1 MNEKRYNVFNQIHKG
16 LRGLLYDTASS
27 IQTTDFDSDSAI
39 STINKIKLVVDL
51 FDEHAHH
58 EDAHLL
64 PMIVVHNPELVDNF
78 EKDHLLDHK
87 LSEDLRTLCQ
97 TWEKSAKSEE
107 KILTGQQLFYAFN
120 EFIAFNL
127 YHMNREEHEL
137 LLTLWQHYSDTDL
150 LATQQNIIQ
159 SIKPEVLMIESK
171 WMMCNLN
178 NSEIIQW
185 LSNIKLGAPMEV
197 FESYIKLAE
206 DNLITERWSIISK
219 ALEIQPVAA

>member
-16 LRGLLYDTASS
+16 LRGLLYDTASA
-27 IQTTDFDSDSAI
+27 IQTTDFESTEAAD
-39 STINKIKLVVDL
+39 TINKIKLVVDL

-64 PMIVVHNPELVDNF
+64 PMIIKHNATMVDNF
-78 EKDHLLDHK
+78 EKDHVLDHK

-97 TWEKSAKSEE
+97 SWEQSAKTEE

-137 LLTLWQHYSDTDL
+137 LLTLWQHYTDAEL
-150 LATQQNIIQ
+150 MTAQQNIIQ
-159 SIKPEVLMIESK
+159 SIKPEILMIESK
-171 WMMCNLN
+171 WMMRNLN
-178 NSEIIQW
+178 NAEIIQW
-185 LSNIKLGAPMEV
+185 MSNIKMGAPTEV
-197 FESYIKLAE
+197 FESYVKLAKE
-206 DNLITERWSIISK
+206 TLPQYRWNIIAGALDLQLI
-219 ALEIQPVAA
+219 AA